1 MKGFKK
7 CLLFALSFVLLLTAS
22 FIAQSDSNSAYA
34 ANPNDTYCSNST
46 QPNFSGWLSFFSQSG
61 YYYQTGGVYYVRQK
75 PSGMMSNGVIRMSS
89 STANQ
94 ILASTKPIEFF
105 KHSNGKYYANLS
117 VNPTFN
123 IEKDLGVTPGTYTS
137 STTQSSFKGSQP
149 PLSQQG
155 ATDWSWTGDLA
166 SRHYWSG
173 VPTSPPAN
181 PQALTGGV
189 DVGQGSEWWIQ
200 IPQAS
205 GASNPCKKWGNV
217 TYDASWDQITATT
230 TTVDSKVYPTTQG
243 CSMTDIGCL
252 LQQTFS
258 TVANTF
264 LAVGEAIVN
273 GIALLFSPDVD
284 TLKYSFDEFSTSL
297 LDTLGFLAYP
307 FEWIGDTLDALYGG
321 IVADAS
327 WGTGFCGIDSFDWGF
342 PTGTFFGTNINIDF
356 CNDLVDRLI
365 EISNIIMP
373 VFISYALIRT
383 FKQKIDE
390 VHAK

>member
-1 MKGFKK
+1 MKGWKK
-7 CLLFALSFVLLLTAS
+7 CLLLGQLFVLLLTAS
-22 FIAQSDSNSAYA
+22 FIAQSGSVSA
-34 ANPNDTYCSNST
+34 ANPNDTYCSNAT

-61 YYYQTGGVYYVRQK
+61 YYYQTGGTYYVRKK
-75 PSGMMSNGVIRMSS
+75 PSGMFSNGFIRMSS
-89 STANQ
+89 SSANQ
-94 ILASTKPIEFF
+94 IMASTKPIELF
-105 KHSNGKYYANLS
+105 KHTNGKYYMNLS
-117 VNPTFN
+117 VNPSFN
-123 IEKDLGVTPGTYTS
+123 IETDFGVTPSTYTS

-155 ATDWSWTGDLA
+155 STDWSWTGDLA

-189 DVGQGSEWWIQ
+189 DVGQGSEWWIE

-217 TYDASWDQITATT
+217 TYDASWDQITAST
-230 TTVDSKVYPTTQG
+230 TTVDLKSYPTTQG

-284 TLKYSFDEFSTSL
+284 TLKYSFDQFMDSMI
-297 LDTLGFLAYP
+297 DTLGFLAYP
-307 FEWIGDTLDALYGG
+307 FEWIIDSLDALYGG
-321 IVADAS
+321 IVADGD
-327 WGTGFCGIDSFDWGF
+327 WGVGICGVSSFDWGI
-342 PTGTFFGTNINIDF
+342 TNGTFFG
-356 CNDLVDRLI
+356 
-365 EISNIIMP
+365 SNISVNWCSTLAEKLAEVGRIIFP
-373 VFISYALIRT
+373 VVISYALVRA

-390 VHAK
+390 VHKA

>member
-1 MKGFKK
+1 MKGWKK
-7 CLLFALSFVLLLTAS
+7 CLLLGQLFVLLLTAS
-22 FIAQSDSNSAYA
+22 FIVQSGSVSA
-34 ANPNDTYCSNST
+34 ANPNDTYCSNAT

-61 YYYQTGGVYYVRQK
+61 YYYQTGGTYYVRKK
-75 PSGMMSNGVIRMSS
+75 PSGMFSNGFIRMSS
-89 STANQ
+89 SSANQ
-94 ILASTKPIEFF
+94 IMASTKPIELF
-105 KHSNGKYYANLS
+105 KHTNGKYYMNLS
-117 VNPTFN
+117 VNPTFD
-123 IEKDLGVTPGTYTS
+123 IERDFGVTPGTYSS

-166 SRHYWSG
+166 SRHIWSG

-189 DVGQGSEWWIQ
+189 DVGQGSEWWIE

-217 TYDASWDQITATT
+217 TYDASWDQITAST

-243 CSMTDIGCL
+243 CSMTNIGCL

-284 TLKYSFDEFSTSL
+284 TLKYSFDQFMDSMI
-297 LDTLGFLAYP
+297 DTLGFLAYP
-307 FEWIGDTLDALYGG
+307 FEWIIDSLDVLYGG
-321 IVADAS
+321 IVAD
-327 WGTGFCGIDSFDWGF
+327 GDWGVGICGVSSIDWGI
-342 PTGTFFGTNINIDF
+342 TNGTFFG
-356 CNDLVDRLI
+356 
-365 EISNIIMP
+365 SNISVNWCSTLAEKLAEVGRIIFP
-373 VFISYALIRT
+373 VVISYALVRA

-390 VHAK
+390 VHKA